1 MFAVG
6 LIHSSGSGIG
16 NGSYPRPNQEETDKG
31 KEILRTLH
39 FNLESM
45 IKKHNLK
52 VDNAGETNIVYEK
65 TFGDSPFLH
74 PTIKTNFGEGKLKL
88 LSKATIG
95 SGQTEL
101 SNPTAEINI
110 IIERQ
115 NVFFYDDEGDIR
127 KVQSYELPILTE
139 KYPYGKIWPFL
150 LEKNNPEE
158 TKHPPDKIVT
168 PHINM
173 IVEGLVPIFNF
184 FSGETGWKHYVSN
197 ERIISDKGFS
207 LTVTSNGIVS
217 TRKTVIHGDT
227 ECNKFKIEYLQTKK
241 EEIDI
246 ETLKTNIREYLNT
259 PQIGF
264 FARYQSLTER
274 VARLM
279 E

>member
-6 LIHSSGSGIG
+6 FIHSSGSGIG

-52 VDNAGETNIVYEK
+52 VDNAGETNIVCEK

-207 LTVTSNGIVS
+207 LTVTSNGRVS
-217 TRKTVIHGDT
+217 KRKTVIHGDT
-227 ECNKFKIEYLQTKK
+227 DCNKFEIEYLHTKEK
-241 EEIDI
+241 ELDM
-246 ETLKTNIREYLNT
+246 ETLKTNIRKYLNT
-259 PQIGF
+259 PQNGF